1 MIDNSLTLTSL
12 FAFILALAVAF
23 AATPAVKM
31 LAIRIKA
38 VDVPRDSRRM
48 HKTPIPRLGGLAI
61 FLGFLVSILIFGR
74 TGPQMAAILVGAIL
88 LVALGMVDDV
98 VALKPGI
105 KFLGQIVAALIPTLA
120 GVVITRFTNPFSAG
134 GYFNLGIFSIPVTI
148 LWIVGI
154 TNAVNFIDGLDGL
167 ACGVSAI
174 ATVTMFVI
182 AVLYSEYQ
190 IALMMAAL
198 AGACLGFLPY
208 NMNPAK
214 IFMGDTGSMFL
225 GYILAV
231 TSIQGLF
238 KFYAVISFAV
248 PFILL
253 GLPIFDTAFAIIR
266 RLAHGQS
273 PLQADRGHV
282 HHRLIDLGFDQK
294 QSVAI
299 LYAFSAVL
307 GLTAVLLATTNEA
320 KLVILALA
328 VLICFFLGMSLMTME
343 KRHQKEEQARLD
355 DLCHE
360 LEEKDARE
368 AAVDAAKDAFSV
380 ETGETGKREG
390 EDKQ

>member
-1 MIDNSLTLTSL
+1 MFNFDNNLTLNSL
-12 FAFILALAVAF
+12 FAFILALGVAF
-23 AATPAVKM
+23 ASTPAVKM

-38 VDVPRDSRRM
+38 VDVPKDNRRM
-48 HKTPIPRLGGLAI
+48 HKVPIPRMGGLAI
-61 FLGFLVSILIFGR
+61 FVAFLFSSILFIPLNGQFR
-74 TGPQMAAILVGAIL
+74 AILIGALIL
-88 LVALGMVDDV
+88 VVLGIIDDIVALD
-98 VALKPGI
+98 AKI
-105 KFLGQIVAALIPTLA
+105 KFVGQIVAALIPALS
-120 GVVITRFTNPFSAG
+120 GVVIQGFGNPFIAND
-134 GYFNLGIFSIPVTI
+134 YVPLGILTIPVTVF
-148 LWIVGI
+148 WIVGI

-174 ATVTMFVI
+174 ATVTMLII
-182 AVLYSEYQ
+182 AILYSEVQ

-253 GLPIFDTAFAIIR
+253 GLPIFDTGFAIVR
-266 RLAHGQS
+266 RLMKGQS

-299 LYAFSAVL
+299 LYAFSAL
-307 GLTAVLLATTNEA
+307 MGLTAVILARTNETRLIFLA
-320 KLVILALA
+320 IDVLVS
-328 VLICFFLGMSLMTME
+328 FFLAMSLMSFE
-343 KRHQKEEQARLD
+343 KRHSKQEQAVLD
-355 DLCHE
+355 E
-360 LEEKDARE
+360 LQKQANEEKQ
-368 AAVDAAKDAFSV
+368 
-380 ETGETGKREG
+380 EG
-390 EDKQ
+390 DPS

>member
-355 DLCHE
+355 ELCHE

-368 AAVDAAKDAFSV
+368 AAVDAAKDAFSA
-380 ETGETGKREG
+380 ETGETGKK

>member
-134 GYFNLGIFSIPVTI
+134 GYFNLGVFSIPVTI

-355 DLCHE
+355 ELCHE

-368 AAVDAAKDAFSV
+368 AAGDAAKDAFSA
-380 ETGETGKREG
+380 ETGETGKK

>member
-355 DLCHE
+355 ELCHE

-380 ETGETGKREG
+380 ETGETGKRE
-390 EDKQ
+390 DKQ

>member
-154 TNAVNFIDGLDGL
+154 TNAVNFIDGLDGM

-355 DLCHE
+355 ELCHE

-368 AAVDAAKDAFSV
+368 AAVDAAKDAFSA
-380 ETGETGKREG
+380 ETCETGKRE
-390 EDKQ
+390 DKQ

>member
-355 DLCHE
+355 ELCHE

-368 AAVDAAKDAFSV
+368 AAVDAAKDAFSA
-380 ETGETGKREG
+380 ETAEKGET
-390 EDKQ
+390 EDKK

>member
-1 MIDNSLTLTSL
+1 MFNIDNNLTLNCM
-12 FAFILALAVAF
+12 FAFVFALAVAF
-23 AATPAVKM
+23 ASTPAVKM
-31 LAIRIKA
+31 LAIKIKA
-38 VDVPRDSRRM
+38 VDVPKDNRRM
-48 HKTPIPRLGGLAI
+48 HKIPIPRMGGLAI
-61 FLGFLVSILIFGR
+61 FSGFLLSSILFIPMSGQFR
-74 TGPQMAAILVGAIL
+74 AILIGALIL
-88 LVALGMVDDV
+88 VVLGIVDDIVALD
-98 VALKPGI
+98 AKI
-105 KFLGQIVAALIPTLA
+105 KFVGQIAAALIPALS
-120 GVVITRFTNPFSAG
+120 GVVIRGFGHPFAENS
-134 GYFNLGIFSIPVTI
+134 YFYLGVLSIPVTV

-174 ATVTMFVI
+174 ATVTMLII
-182 AVLYSEYQ
+182 AVLYSEVQ

-253 GLPIFDTAFAIIR
+253 GLPIFDTGFAIIR
-266 RLAHGQS
+266 RLLKGQS

-299 LYAFSAVL
+299 LYAFSAL
-307 GLTAVLLATTNEA
+307 MGLTAVILARTNESR
-320 KLVILALA
+320 LIFLALA
-328 VLICFFLGMSLMTME
+328 VLVCFFLAMTLM
-343 KRHQKEEQARLD
+343 
-355 DLCHE
+355 
-360 LEEKDARE
+360 
-368 AAVDAAKDAFSV
+368 SV
-380 ETGETGKREG
+380 EKQRSKETQAMLDELQRKANAESQ
-390 EDKQ
+390 EENPS

>member
-355 DLCHE
+355 ELCHE

-368 AAVDAAKDAFSV
+368 AAVDAAKDAFSA
-380 ETGETGKREG
+380 ETGETSKR